1 MGNKETQPHVNIIF
15 MLQRNKN
22 RENVGFKLHDFDL
35 FFARFN
41 ILSHPFIR
49 FVRICFIS
57 FEFVRFFSIS
67 QKKRIIRKLYFST
80 IPDTHFDHHAGM
92 FF

>member
-1 MGNKETQPHVNIIF
+1 MGNKETQSHVNIIF

-41 ILSHPFIR
+41 ILSR
-49 FVRICFIS
+49 S
-57 FEFVRFFSIS
+57 FALYVFASFHLSSFAFF
-67 QKKRIIRKLYFST
+67 QYRRKKRIIRKLYFST